1 MTWWALDVR
10 PGQLSHDE
18 VAAWLVTRTGQA
30 VEERDD
36 GTVVGFAPS
45 EAAARSLEQELSGT
59 FPELDISLR
68 DIEAVDWSTRWREGI
83 QVRRLGRLT
92 LAPSWLQAPDAD
104 VLVTI
109 DPETAFGSG
118 EHGSTRGA
126 LVLLDRFVRP
136 GDRVL
141 DLGTGSGILAIA
153 AVKLGARQAIGIE
166 IDGDSLPVAAAN
178 IDRNG
183 VLGAVSLLHGDAGQ
197 LAPLCAP
204 ADLIVSNI
212 LRGPNIALLPVI
224 AKALKP
230 GGIAIFAGMEQPEA
244 SLFRPAL
251 VAAGFVE
258 RHDLVDAGWWSVAAS
273 HG

>member
-1 MTWWALDVR
+1 MTWWALDVT
-10 PGQLSHDE
+10 GHSSADE

-45 EAAARSLEQELSGT
+45 EAAARRLEQELAGA
-59 FPELDISLR
+59 FPELAISLR
-68 DIEAVDWSTRWREGI
+68 DVEPVDWSTRWREGI

-92 LAPSWLQAPDAD
+92 LSPSWLEPPDAQ

-126 LVLLDRFVRP
+126 LVLLDHHVRP

-141 DLGTGSGILAIA
+141 DLGTGSGIIAIA

-166 IDGDSLPVAAAN
+166 IDDESLPIAAAN
-178 IDRNG
+178 IERNQ
-183 VLGAVSLLHGDAGQ
+183 VTGAVVLLHGDAAR

-212 LRGPNIALLPVI
+212 LRGPNIELLPVI
-224 AKALKP
+224 AKTLKP
-230 GGIAIFAGMEQPEA
+230 GGIAIFAGMETTESA
-244 SLFRPAL
+244 LFRPAL

-258 RHDLVDAGWWSVAAS
+258 REDLVDAGWWAVAAS